1 MTFMAIKR
9 VISGAFAGVA
19 LIAGSACSASFHAG
33 AFLDE
38 EDVEKQLSQI
48 LQEKTGSKPDEV
60 NCPDDLPG
68 KKDAV
73 LKCTVSDASG
83 DRAVKLT
90 VTEVDGSDIR
100 FHYELEP
107 ADGGG
112 SPAATIAEPT
122 LEQKVSSLLEQQ
134 VGQRPDQ
141 IDCPGDLAGVI
152 RETMR
157 CTLTAGTDELGL
169 TVTVTEVEG
178 TTVNFDVEVD
188 DNTASPAG

>member
-1 MTFMAIKR
+1 MTVKR
-9 VISGAFAGVA
+9 AISGTFAGAA

-33 AFLDE
+33 TFLDE
-38 EDVEKQLSQI
+38 NDVEKQLSQI
-48 LQEKTGSKPDEV
+48 LEEKTGTKPDKID
-60 NCPDDLPG
+60 CPDDLPG

-73 LKCTVSDASG
+73 LECTVSDASG

-90 VTEVDGSDIR
+90 VTDVDGSDIR

-107 ADGGG
+107 AAGG
-112 SPAATIAEPT
+112 SSTAPTIAEPT

-141 IDCPGDLAGVI
+141 IDCPGALAGEI
-152 RETMR
+152 GETMR
-157 CTLTAGTDELGL
+157 CTLTAGADQLGV

-178 TTVNFDVEVD
+178 STVNFDVEVD
-188 DNTASPAG
+188 EG